1 MTAAIDYSEFAAL
14 MNGRARRERTPVTAL
29 FEITPAC
36 NLRCK
41 FCYVAIEP
49 YKGPYLATAQVIQ
62 VLDILQRAG
71 ILWLSLTGGEIFS
84 RRDFPE
90 IYRAAISRGFLVTL
104 FSNATMVTEAH
115 AELLRE
121 LPPFGV
127 EVSMYGADAEHYEGT
142 TGIPGSF
149 ARFER
154 GIRLLKDAGVQ
165 LLLKTP
171 LSTLTADHFEALDK
185 YAAELGVQFKYD
197 TGIDPRLTGND
208 EPTVYRIQPRQMP
221 VLTDAIHRY
230 KFGTSRAAGPLP
242 ECEVTATDR
251 DGPDFGKELYYCG
264 AGRVGLFIDALGQA
278 SHCVID
284 REPAFPILEMPW
296 EELWARMGAW
306 VTQPLPPEAPCSG
319 CGLRSGC
326 QNCPARSR
334 LATGSS
340 YLKDTYHCDVTHI
353 LHELEPAVHPD
364 YRAIGRELAGCVR

>member
-1 MTAAIDYSEFAAL
+1 MTAVAIDYHDFAAIT
-14 MNGRARRERTPVTAL
+14 NGRARRERTPVTAL
-29 FEITPAC
+29 FELTPAC

-49 YKGPYLATAQVIQ
+49 YKGPYLGTAQVIQ
-62 VLDILQRAG
+62 VLDTLQRAG
-71 ILWLSLTGGEIFS
+71 VLWLSLTGGEIFS

-90 IYRAAISRGFLVTL
+90 IYRAAVARGFLITL
-104 FSNATMVTEAH
+104 FSNATMATAEH
-115 AELLRE
+115 AALLSE

-127 EVSMYGADAEHYEGT
+127 EVSIYGADAEHYEGT

-154 GIRLLKDAGVQ
+154 GIRLLRDAGVE

-171 LSTLTADHFEALDK
+171 LSTLTADHFEALDA
-185 YAAELGVQFKYD
+185 YAANLGVQFKYD
-197 TGIDPRLTGND
+197 MSIDPRLSGND
-208 EPTVYRIQPRQMP
+208 QPTIYRIEPRQIP
-221 VLTDAIHRY
+221 VLADAIHRHRTG
-230 KFGTSRAAGPLP
+230 KPRVKGPLP
-242 ECEVTATDR
+242 ECEVTDP
-251 DGPDFGKELYYCG
+251 DGADFSKELYYCG

-284 REPAFPILEMPW
+284 REPNYPILEMPW
-296 EELWARMGAW
+296 EDLWARMGAW

-340 YLKDTYHCDVTHI
+340 YLKDTYHCDVTHV
-353 LHELEPAVHPD
+353 LNDLEPAMHPD
-364 YRAIGRELAGCVR
+364 YRSMGRELAGCVR

>member
-1 MTAAIDYSEFAAL
+1 MSAAVIDYGEFTA
-14 MNGRARRERTPVTAL
+14 MTSGRARRDRTPVTAL
-29 FEITPAC
+29 FELTPAC

-62 VLDILQRAG
+62 VLDVLQRAG
-71 ILWLSLTGGEIFS
+71 VLWLSLTGGEIFS
-84 RRDFPE
+84 RRDFAE
-90 IYRAAISRGFLVTL
+90 IYRAAIARGFLVTL
-104 FSNATMVTEAH
+104 FTNATMATEEH
-115 AELLRE
+115 AALLAE

-127 EVSMYGADAEHYEGT
+127 EVSIYGADKEHYEGT

-154 GIRLLKDAGVQ
+154 GIRLLRSAGVE
-165 LLLKTP
+165 LILKTP
-171 LSTLTADHFEALDK
+171 LSTLTADHYEALDR
-185 YAAELGVQFKYD
+185 YAADVGAAFKYD

-208 EPTVYRIQPRQMP
+208 EPTIYRIQPRE
-221 VLTDAIHRY
+221 LTALRKSISDYEAKKARP
-230 KFGTSRAAGPLP
+230 KGPLP
-242 ECEVTATDR
+242 ECDVIPEGIGSDAAN
-251 DGPDFGKELYYCG
+251 ELYYCG
-264 AGRVGLFIDALGQA
+264 AGRVALFIDALGQA

-284 REPAFPILEMPW
+284 RDPSFPILEMPW

-306 VTQPLPPEAPCSG
+306 VTQPLPAEAPCSG

-340 YLKDTYHCDVTHI
+340 YLKDTYHCDVTHVI
-353 LHELEPAVHPD
+353 NDLEPAVHPD